1 MDNELKEILGTILDK
16 IENLDTRL
24 ENLENGQENLENGQK
39 HLEKELENINTRLDV
54 VELKQDLTHQK
65 LDSVTLDLAILKRNS
80 EREFKILKDADDTII
95 EVLRQN
101 ELLPH

>member
-39 HLEKELENINTRLDV
+39 HLEKELENITRFNTPKIRLCNV
-54 VELKQDLTHQK
+54 RFSNFKEKFR
-65 LDSVTLDLAILKRNS
+65 KR
-80 EREFKILKDADDTII
+80 I
-95 EVLRQN
+95 
-101 ELLPH
+101 

>member
-16 IENLDTRL
+16 V
-24 ENLENGQENLENGQK
+24 ENLENGQR